1 MSSKN
6 KMRLSDHDASFLYTE
21 TASGPMHSN
30 TISVVDGEV
39 SFAEIFEFY
48 AERIHLVPRLRQKVA
63 YVPFNVAH
71 PCWVDDPDFDL
82 EHHMQTHVVPPG
94 TTVEEAIDVAVK
106 LGEPLLDRSRP
117 LWVVYVI
124 EGVAGHTL
132 LAQISHHAF
141 VDGATLVAMSTVL
154 TTPEPDP
161 LPPEPAEPWDPGPVP
176 LPMTLWNEAVREQAE
191 TALETMQKLPSLPT
205 PEMTRKVGALM
216 VRLVKPVMQA
226 PWNAGLVGPG
236 RQLQVLE
243 YAIEDFKGVR
253 RSLGGTIND
262 VALTAIVEGVAR
274 YMAGK
279 GERTTNQQLRL
290 MCPVNIRGESD
301 DPLDMEGNKVSG
313 MFPLFDAGPKTIED
327 RFEEVCTEMQLIKER
342 GEAETMAYLQ
352 SQPQLPPVAM
362 TAMQTVGT
370 PLDPTLLAAR
380 VPSPVIPNLGFR
392 PQQIGIN
399 FTFTNIPGPF
409 WTQYI
414 AGKQVMQTC
423 GTLMLG
429 GNLGLGTALGSM
441 DQKMFFSLTS
451 DPRLLP
457 ELDQLKQL
465 IADAFAELQALS
477 AA

>member
-21 TASGPMHSN
+21 TASGPMHGN
-30 TISVVDGEV
+30 TISVIEGEV
-39 SFAEIFEFY
+39 SFTEVFEFY

-71 PCWVDDPDFDL
+71 PRWVDDPDFNL
-82 EHHMQTHVVPPG
+82 ENHMKSHVVPAG
-94 TTVEEAIDVAVK
+94 TSLDEAIDVAVK

-117 LWVVYVI
+117 LWIVYVI
-124 EGVAGHTL
+124 EGVEGHTL

-161 LPPEPAEPWDPGPVP
+161 APPEPGEPWDPGPVP
-176 LPMTLWNEAVREQAE
+176 SPMTLWNEAVREQAE
-191 TALETMQKLPSLPT
+191 TALETMQKPPQLPT

-216 VRLVKPVMQA
+216 ARLVQPVMQA

-236 RQLQVLE
+236 RQLAVLE

-253 RSLGGTIND
+253 KALGGTIND
-262 VALTAIVEGVAR
+262 VALTTIVEGVAR

-279 GERTTNQQLRL
+279 GERTANRQLRL
-290 MCPVNIRGESD
+290 MCPVNIRGEND

-313 MFPLFDAGPKTIED
+313 MFPLFDAGPKTIAD
-327 RFEEVCTEMQLIKER
+327 RFREVCEEMQSIKDR
-342 GEAETMAYLQ
+342 GEAETMSYLQ

-362 TAMQTVGT
+362 TAMQAVGT
-370 PLDPTLLAAR
+370 PMDPTLLAAR

-399 FTFTNIPGPF
+399 FTFTNKNLTKGWF
-409 WTQYI
+409 FE
-414 AGKQVMQTC
+414 AGNHSHRGC
-423 GTLMLG
+423 F
-429 GNLGLGTALGSM
+429 A
-441 DQKMFFSLTS
+441 TS
-451 DPRLLP
+451 
-457 ELDQLKQL
+457 
-465 IADAFAELQALS
+465 
-477 AA
+477 

>member
-30 TISVVDGEV
+30 TISVLDGEV

-71 PCWVDDPDFDL
+71 PRWVDDPDFDL
-82 EHHMQTHVVPPG
+82 EHHMKTHVVPLG

-161 LPPEPAEPWDPGPVP
+161 QPPEPAEPWDPGPVP
-176 LPMTLWNEAVREQAE
+176 SPMTLWNEALREQAE
-191 TALETMQKLPSLPT
+191 TAIETMQKLPSLPT

-243 YAIEDFKGVR
+243 YAIEDFKAVR

-279 GERTTNQQLRL
+279 GEPTANQQLRL

-313 MFPLFDAGPKTIED
+313 MFPLFDAGPKAIAN

-457 ELDQLKQL
+457 ELDQLSQL
-465 IADAFAELQALS
+465 ITDAFAELQALS
-477 AA
+477 AD